1 MSDRS
6 PTGWLLTGLAV
17 SVAAVGIYAAF
28 TIAQIR
34 SLRTLQ
40 AEAIDR
46 NRADT
51 LLLLR
56 IQNDLNSIAMTM
68 RDMLDGSEP
77 YPLTA
82 WRGQLRRIRG
92 DLEDALKREARLAPA
107 ERSKDQ
113 QQYLSVSFAGFWDAV
128 DRMFMVAESGDEAEA
143 RTQIRLSLQARQAAL
158 STAVSRLLIQNNEE
172 EQRAAVRTQ
181 EIYDRVERN
190 VYGFLAAMIVVIVV
204 TGLYIVRFNRRMFG
218 RLAALSERRSELAQQ
233 LIATQENTYRYI
245 SRELHDEFG
254 QILTAMG
261 AMMQRLERRAAP
273 DAATRSGLHEL
284 REIAQTAL
292 EKVRTLSQA
301 LHPVI
306 LEESGLDSALEWYL
320 PAFQTQTGIAVRYER
335 TGAPS
340 DLDPQMATHL
350 YRVLQEALNNVTRHS
365 RSPDATVRL
374 DISRDKVLLE
384 VEDNGVGF
392 GTAESGRGMGMA
404 GMRER
409 AELIGGVIEFLNRNG
424 GGALVR
430 LTVPLTRSVEAHA
443 G

>member
-1 MSDRS
+1 
-6 PTGWLLTGLAV
+6 V

-28 TIAQIR
+28 TVAQIR

-40 AEAIDR
+40 ADAIDR

-56 IQNDLNSIAMTM
+56 IQNDLNSIGMTM

-82 WRGQLRRIRG
+82 WRGQLNRIRG
-92 DLEDALKREARLAPA
+92 DLDDALQREAKVAPS

-113 QQYLSVSFAGFWDAV
+113 QNYLSISFSGFWDAV
-128 DRMFMVAESGDEAEA
+128 DRVFGIAAAGNEAEA

-181 EIYDRVERN
+181 QIYDRVERN

-204 TGLYIVRFNRRMFG
+204 TGLYIVRFNRRMFQ
-218 RLAALSERRSELAQQ
+218 RLADLSEHRSELARQ

-261 AMMQRLERRAAP
+261 AMLQRLERRANP
-273 DAATRSGLHEL
+273 DEATRGGLREL
-284 REIAQTAL
+284 REIAQSAL
-292 EKVRTLSQA
+292 ERVRTLSQA

-306 LEESGLDSALEWYL
+306 LEERGLDSALEWYL
-320 PAFQTQTGIAVRYER
+320 PTFQSQTGIAVQFER
-335 TGAPS
+335 TGS
-340 DLDPQMATHL
+340 TSELDSQTATHV

-365 RSPDATVRL
+365 RSPDAKVRL
-374 DISRDKVLLE
+374 QISEETVLLE
-384 VEDNGVGF
+384 VEDNGIGF
-392 GTAESGRGMGMA
+392 GHAESRRGMGMA

-409 AELIGGVIEFLNRNG
+409 AELIGGTIEFLNRSG

-430 LTVPLTRSVEAHA
+430 LRIPISRAVEANAGEAHA